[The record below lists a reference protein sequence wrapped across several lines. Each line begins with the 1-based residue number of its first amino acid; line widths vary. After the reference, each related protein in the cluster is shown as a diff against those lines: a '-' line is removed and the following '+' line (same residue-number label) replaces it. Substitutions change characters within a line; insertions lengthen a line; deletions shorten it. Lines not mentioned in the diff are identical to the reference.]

1 MDTDLPVLPEELP
14 SGIVEPAVE
23 PAPVVEVDVPR
34 VESDDL
40 GVRVSSSGVSSPGV
54 SSPGVSS
61 LGVSDSRGYP
71 SLYDTKSST
80 VVAILLGM
88 LIVGGIQG
96 VVWQIH
102 QKARTEYSALTQF
115 VTMMVALVLGA
126 YMADLLIAGP
136 DTSLLSDDEHTIIL
150 GFVKDICLMVFSY
163 YFGTRSA
170 SSAKAE

>member
-1 MDTDLPVLPEELP
+1 MDTDVP
-14 SGIVEPAVE
+14 SVVEAIEV
-23 PAPVVEVDVPR
+23 APVVNEPLPVVEEPRVVEPSVEVPKVVLSEVRGSEVVDV
-34 VESDDL
+34 SQ
-40 GVRVSSSGVSSPGV
+40 
-54 SSPGVSS
+54 
-61 LGVSDSRGYP
+61 RGYP

-88 LIVGGIQG
+88 LIVGGIQT

-102 QKARTEYSALTQF
+102 QKAKTEYSALTQF

-170 SSAKAE
+170 SSRSE

>member
-1 MDTDLPVLPEELP
+1 MDTDIPGVVTTDEVP
-14 SGIVEPAVE
+14 
-23 PAPVVEVDVPR
+23 PVVEVPTVVIEEPRVVEKSVDVPVAVTEIR
-34 VESDDL
+34 AAEAVH
-40 GVRVSSSGVSSPGV
+40 VSQ
-54 SSPGVSS
+54 
-61 LGVSDSRGYP
+61 RGYP

-88 LIVGGIQG
+88 AIVGGIQT

-102 QKARTEYSALTQF
+102 QKAKTEYSALTQF

-170 SSAKAE
+170 SSRSE

>member
-1 MDTDLPVLPEELP
+1 MDTDIPGVVSTEAVPSAVELVAPAIEEP
-14 SGIVEPAVE
+14 RVVEPVIE
-23 PAPVVEVDVPR
+23 APKVVVSEVRASDSAEAVDV
-34 VESDDL
+34 SQ
-40 GVRVSSSGVSSPGV
+40 
-54 SSPGVSS
+54 
-61 LGVSDSRGYP
+61 RGYP

-88 LIVGGIQG
+88 LIVGGIQT

-102 QKARTEYSALTQF
+102 QKAKTEYSALTQF

-170 SSAKAE
+170 SSRSE